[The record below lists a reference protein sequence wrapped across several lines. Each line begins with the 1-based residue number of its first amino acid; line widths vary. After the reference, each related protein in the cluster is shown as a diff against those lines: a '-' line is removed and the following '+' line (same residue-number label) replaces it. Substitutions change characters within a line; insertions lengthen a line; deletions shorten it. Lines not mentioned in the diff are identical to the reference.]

1 MIKVVFLLERE
12 QPPPGST
19 SPDNPQ
25 QSFPVKLA
33 EVQAADAK
41 RRLRKAFDIL
51 LRSGSSSEDNSLPDA
66 PREAVEE

>member
-51 LRSGSSSEDNSLPDA
+51 LRSGSASEDNSLPDA
-66 PREAVEE
+66 PRDELEE